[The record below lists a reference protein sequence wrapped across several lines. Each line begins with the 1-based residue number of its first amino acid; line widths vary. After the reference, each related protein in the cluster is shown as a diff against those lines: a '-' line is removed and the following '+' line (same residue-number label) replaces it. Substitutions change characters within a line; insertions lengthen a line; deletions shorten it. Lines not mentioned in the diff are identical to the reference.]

1 MTKMNA
7 DQLDEFTLELG
18 GVSEI
23 GLTVAL
29 IIMMFAVAL
38 SIRPDHFKFFKTQ
51 PYSYLAGV
59 TAQLLALPLLA
70 LGLSFI
76 LKPHA
81 SLALGMIV
89 VACCPGGNVSNLLS
103 LFARGNTALSVSL
116 TATSSL
122 FAALLTP
129 ISILFW
135 CQLYPPTRELLTQID
150 FDVIDFL
157 LKALLILALPLASG
171 MIIAIK
177 RPQLAQKIMK
187 PLALCGAG
195 LLILITVVAI
205 VQYWSLFWAI
215 GASVLAMIILFNAL
229 AFLLGYIFAKL
240 ARANSAATRSITIEV
255 GIQNV
260 GLAIVILVTQ
270 LDGLGGAAAV
280 AGLWGTWHIIA
291 GALLVSLFRWQ
302 DRRQH
307 V

>member
-1 MTKMNA
+1 
-7 DQLDEFTLELG
+7 
-18 GVSEI
+18 
-23 GLTVAL
+23 
-29 IIMMFAVAL
+29 
-38 SIRPDHFKFFKTQ
+38 
-51 PYSYLAGV
+51 
-59 TAQLLALPLLA
+59 
-70 LGLSFI
+70 
-76 LKPHA
+76 
-81 SLALGMIV
+81 
-89 VACCPGGNVSNLLS
+89 
-103 LFARGNTALSVSL
+103 
-116 TATSSL
+116 
-122 FAALLTP
+122 
-129 ISILFW
+129 
-135 CQLYPPTRELLTQID
+135 LLTQID

-177 RPQLAQKIMK
+177 RPEFAQKIMK
-187 PLALCGAG
+187 PLALFGAG